1 MESVTVKDKIG
12 LLSVIAIS
20 TTGIIGSGWL
30 FSAYLGAKVAGAAV
44 YVSWTL
50 TLVFF
55 ILMSLVI
62 SEIVSIFPVR
72 GIIGRMGA
80 LSHNKYFGAIFAFA
94 IWLELI
100 GSIPGEA
107 QASVEYLANVSPWLS
122 KLLISNGALTT
133 EGIGFTILFLVA
145 FWMANLFGI
154 KFFTRINN
162 SIAVIKVFLPAIIAL
177 IIMGA
182 SFHPANFTAYE
193 GSFMPYGYNS
203 IVLAM
208 TSTGML
214 YSFNGFQLCA
224 SFASEIKN
232 PGRNLP
238 LGMVISIVLCFLIY
252 VILQTSFIGALDTA
266 QLANHGWLKLDFTSP
281 FAQLATLVGLN
292 FLTIVLYV
300 DACISPSGTGITF
313 VGSGS
318 RVLSS
323 MAAERQMPQFFAVL
337 DKKHNFEKRAII
349 FNFGVALIF
358 LFLFHSW
365 AVLINFITALIIL
378 MYMVVPITLI
388 ALRHSHAETVR
399 SYKLPFAFLICC
411 SLFVI
416 QAIFFI
422 FIGAK
427 DMQYLTITM
436 TVLIG
441 VFLTINAHGNDG
453 YSFMD
458 IVKLSVPFL
467 AFLWAITILILV
479 GPLSYGGNDYLSYGV
494 FYPLYIAVSVYAF
507 YFFTNKKF
515 VAKCQAIRHLD
526 NAKISGQK

>member
-1 MESVTVKDKIG
+1 MECSVPKDKIG

-44 YVSWTL
+44 YFSWTL

-55 ILMSLVI
+55 ILMALVI
-62 SEIVSIFPVR
+62 AEIVSIFPVR

-80 LSHNKYFGAIFAFA
+80 LSHNKYFGVIFAFA

-107 QASVEYLANVSPWLS
+107 QASVEYLSSVSPALS
-122 KLLISNGALTT
+122 KLLISNGALSNA
-133 EGIGFTILFLVA
+133 GLAFTMVFLVA
-145 FWMANLFGI
+145 YWMANMFGI
-154 KFFTRINN
+154 KFFAKINN
-162 SIAVIKVFLPAIIAL
+162 SIAIIKVFLPAFIALVIIA
-177 IIMGA
+177 A
-182 SFHPANFTAYE
+182 SFHPANFTAYK
-193 GSFMPYGYNS
+193 GSIMPYGYNS
-203 IVLAM
+203 IILAM
-208 TSTGML
+208 TSTGMI

-238 LGMVISIVLCFLIY
+238 LGMVISIILCFVIY
-252 VILQTSFIGALDTA
+252 IILQTSFIGAMDTN
-266 QLANHGWLKLDFTSP
+266 QLTTQGWLSLNFSSP
-281 FAQLATLVGLN
+281 FAQITTLLGLN
-292 FLTIVLYV
+292 FMTVLLYA

-318 RVLSS
+318 RVLYS
-323 MAAERQMPQFFAVL
+323 MAAERQMPRFFAVL
-337 DKKHNFEKRAII
+337 DKKHNFEKRATL
-349 FNFGVALIF
+349 FNFGVAVVF
-358 LFLFHSW
+358 LYLFHSW

-378 MYMVVPITLI
+378 MYMVIPIALI
-388 ALRHSHAETVR
+388 SLRHSHADAAR
-399 SYKLPFAFLICC
+399 NFKLPLAKLICNI
-411 SLFVI
+411 LFVV

-427 DMQYLTITM
+427 DMLYLTATM

-441 VFLTINAHGNDG
+441 IFLSLNAHGNDG

-458 IVKLSVPFL
+458 IVKLSIPFVV
-467 AFLWAITILILV
+467 FLWAVTLLIIF
-479 GPLSYGGNDYLSYGV
+479 GPTNYGGKGYLGYSI
-494 FYPLYIAVSVYAF
+494 FYSAYIIISLYAF
-507 YFFTNKKF
+507 YFFTNKDF
-515 VAKCQAIRHLD
+515 VLKCQVIRNHD
-526 NAKISGQK
+526 NIQIED